1 MLIVNVVI
9 SNAMADIQ
17 TSAVRKQGRDVGPR
31 TNLGNPI
38 GRTKHCWYLGD
49 DTYVED
55 RGVIDLA

>member
-17 TSAVRKQGRDVGPR
+17 TKAVRKHGRDVGPR

-38 GRTKHCWYLGD
+38 GRTKRYWYLGD

-55 RGVIDLA
+55 HGVMDLS